1 MHFSSEDH
9 KSHTGI
15 IGGNDHLHETI
26 HFQRCSSPTLA
37 YIRESVPKNQ
47 KQKLIR
53 RWVPKGGH
61 PRAIFAVTN
70 EGENPDCIIWKPG
83 EPC

>member
-1 MHFSSEDH
+1 MAA
-9 KSHTGI
+9 
-15 IGGNDHLHETI
+15 
-26 HFQRCSSPTLA
+26 RLA

-61 PRAIFAVTN
+61 PRAIFGATATN
-70 EGENPDCIIWKPG
+70 EGENPVTASETG
-83 EPC
+83 EPKMSL

>member
-1 MHFSSEDH
+1 MVKKDKWVKVYACLSIA
-9 KSHTGI
+9 TA
-15 IGGNDHLHETI
+15 
-26 HFQRCSSPTLA
+26 TLA

>member
-1 MHFSSEDH
+1 MI
-9 KSHTGI
+9 TA
-15 IGGNDHLHETI
+15 TA
-26 HFQRCSSPTLA
+26 TLA

-61 PRAIFAVTN
+61 PCAIFAATN
-70 EGENPDCIIWKPG
+70 ERVKILIH
-83 EPC
+83 

>member
-1 MHFSSEDH
+1 M
-9 KSHTGI
+9 
-15 IGGNDHLHETI
+15 
-26 HFQRCSSPTLA
+26 
-37 YIRESVPKNQ
+37 Q

-70 EGENPDCIIWKPG
+70 EGENPVTTASETG
-83 EPC
+83 EPEMSL

>member
-1 MHFSSEDH
+1 MVKRGQIDQSLRTHMI
-9 KSHTGI
+9 TA
-15 IGGNDHLHETI
+15 TA
-26 HFQRCSSPTLA
+26 TLA

-61 PRAIFAVTN
+61 PCAIFAATN
-70 EGENPDCIIWKPG
+70 ERVKILIH
-83 EPC
+83 